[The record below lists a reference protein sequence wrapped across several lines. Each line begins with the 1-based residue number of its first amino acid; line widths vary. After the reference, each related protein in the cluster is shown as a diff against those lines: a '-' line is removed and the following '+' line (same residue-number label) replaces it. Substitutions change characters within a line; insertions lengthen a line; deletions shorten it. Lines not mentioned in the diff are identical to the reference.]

1 MRGVGAPRSVALS
14 VQLQTV
20 CWLVCRCSL
29 LRQVGSSAPASS
41 LHCAARALEPAQ
53 LLLCDR
59 PRRSNLPRGRST
71 EYLYVASGRSATP
84 GRPATRPT
92 QTTPG
97 SAGPRGRSGLPGV
110 GRPPGRSRLPRGHAQ
125 NAPVADSDRPR
136 VKSLPRLYSC
146 REAMK
151 QLRAARDS
159 SRCQA
164 DGFFCAS
171 KKVCYRHSTGGQMN
185 PA

>member
-1 MRGVGAPRSVALS
+1 MGGLGDRLMQCVAGTPRAVALS
-14 VQLQTV
+14 VQLQTD
-20 CWLVCRCSL
+20 CWLVSRCSL
-29 LRQVGSSAPASS
+29 LRQAGSSAPASS
-41 LHCAARALEPAQ
+41 LHCAARAAPEPAQ

-125 NAPVADSDRPR
+125 NARLTEADYPGVGQPHSQLPAPGYSGQPHFPLALCRFDR
-136 VKSLPRLYSC
+136 
-146 REAMK
+146 E
-151 QLRAARDS
+151 
-159 SRCQA
+159 
-164 DGFFCAS
+164 
-171 KKVCYRHSTGGQMN
+171 N
-185 PA
+185 